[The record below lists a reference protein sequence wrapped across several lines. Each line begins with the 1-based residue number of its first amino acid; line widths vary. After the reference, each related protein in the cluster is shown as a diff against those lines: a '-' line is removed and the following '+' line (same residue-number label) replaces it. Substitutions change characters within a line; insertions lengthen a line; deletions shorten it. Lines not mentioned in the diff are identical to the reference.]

1 VTAQLAPIL
10 KPLPLTSQRIDSSN
24 HRWGVILAG
33 GDGKRLLPLTRKI
46 TGDHRPK
53 QFCAIVDGETLLD
66 KTRRRVGRMIRP
78 EQTLVAVTKTHERFY
93 SSRVDGET
101 LLIQPENKGTT
112 PAIVYSLMRLQE
124 LDPKAVVGFFPS
136 DHYYADDE
144 AFIAHVESAF
154 EAAESRLGPVV
165 LLGVV
170 PGGLEVGYG
179 WIEPGAPL
187 KAQASGPVFCVRCF
201 WEKPSLLLASALMA
215 RGCLWNSFVMVGRV
229 DAFLNLIR
237 RANPDLV
244 EAFEAMRATLLTP
257 MEAAT
262 LSDLYSRI
270 PVSSFSDEVLSW
282 RPWEFAVL
290 RCENLGWS
298 DLGETHRVLSV
309 LERKDVKPEWASQH
323 APGRSVAS

>member
-1 VTAQLAPIL
+1 VTSQLAPIL
-10 KPLPLTSQRIDSSN
+10 KPLPLTSQRTDPSN

-33 GDGKRLLPLTRKI
+33 GDGKRLLTLRRKI
-46 TGDHRPK
+46 AGDHRPK

-78 EQTLVAVTKTHERFY
+78 EQTLVVVTKTHERFY
-93 SSRVDGET
+93 SSGVDGET
-101 LLIQPENKGTT
+101 LLIQPDNKGTT

-124 LDPKAVVGFFPS
+124 LDPRALVGFFPS

-170 PGGLEVGYG
+170 PGGPEVGYG
-179 WIEPGAPL
+179 WIEPGTPL
-187 KAQASGPVFCVRCF
+187 KAHTSRPVFCVRCF

-244 EAFEAMRATLLTP
+244 EAFEAMRPTFLTP
-257 MEAAT
+257 MEATT
-262 LSDLYSRI
+262 LADLYSRI

-309 LERKDVKPEWASQH
+309 LERKGAKPDWAFQH
-323 APGRSVAS
+323 APGRSAAG

>member
-1 VTAQLAPIL
+1 MTAQLAPIL

-46 TGDHRPK
+46 AGDHRPK
-53 QFCAIVDGETLLD
+53 QFCAIIDGETLLEN
-66 KTRRRVGRMIRP
+66 TRRRVGRIIRP
-78 EQTLVAVTKTHERFY
+78 EQTLVVVTKTHERFY
-93 SSRVDGET
+93 SGQGDAET
-101 LLIQPENKGTT
+101 LLIQPDNKGTT
-112 PAIVYSLMRLQE
+112 PAIVYSLMRLRE
-124 LDPKAVVGFFPS
+124 LDPRAIVGFFPS
-136 DHYYADDE
+136 DHHFADDE

-154 EAAESRLGPVV
+154 EAAESRLGQVI

-170 PGGLEVGYG
+170 PGGPEAGYG

-187 KAQASGPVFCVRCF
+187 KAQTSAAVFCVRCF
-201 WEKPSLLLASALMA
+201 WEKPSRLLASVLME

-244 EAFEAMRATLLTP
+244 EPFEAIRPTILTP
-257 MEAAT
+257 LEATT
-262 LSDLYSRI
+262 LADLYSRI
-270 PVSSFSDEVLSW
+270 PASSFSDEVLSW

-309 LERKDVKPEWASQH
+309 LDRKSAKPERALQH
-323 APGRSVAS
+323 APGRSVAG